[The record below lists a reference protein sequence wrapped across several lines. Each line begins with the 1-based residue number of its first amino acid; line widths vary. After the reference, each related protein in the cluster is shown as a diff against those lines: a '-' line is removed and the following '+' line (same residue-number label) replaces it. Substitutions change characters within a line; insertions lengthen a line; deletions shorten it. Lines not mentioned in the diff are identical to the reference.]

1 MEERRDRDR
10 VHIGKLVFARNKD
23 QSFGG
28 TIVDISASGLAMKY
42 GAALDPEE
50 KHFER
55 GDPVDL
61 IFDEMM
67 TLSGFVVRADEYGLA
82 ITFAHDETSEKHLI
96 AEIMDAM

>member
-23 QSFGG
+23 RSFGG
-28 TIVDISASGLAMKY
+28 TIVDISASGLSMRY

-55 GDPVDL
+55 GDTVDL
-61 IFDEMM
+61 IFDEMT
-67 TLSGFVVRADEYGLA
+67 TLSGFIVRADEQGLA
-82 ITFAHDETSEKHLI
+82 ITFAHDEASEKHLI